1 LLHGFVLL
9 HGVGYANDHL
19 IHGDTFSM
27 GAEAGLTLTGDMMLV
42 LVVLSATIGLFVS
55 ELLRIDVAAIVVM
68 VVIGLLGLV
77 PATDL
82 FNGFASNA
90 VLSII
95 AVMILGAGLDRTG
108 VMSVVAAWILKA
120 GGNNSNRIISLVSG
134 TVGIV
139 SGFMQNVAATALFM
153 PVTSR
158 IAARTQIPLSSL
170 LMPMGFC
177 AILGGTLT
185 MVGSSPL
192 ILLNDLIVNANRS
205 LPPGV
210 ETLQT
215 LHLFDVAPIGL
226 ALLSSGIVFLLFAVR
241 FLLPNVREKSIS
253 APAHTKSYF
262 ADVYGIQGSIF
273 ELLVTVDSPLV
284 GMKIGDA
291 EKLENAPFLLAI
303 RNTEEPRLA
312 PPSDEMIWVGTILG
326 VMGTRDV
333 VGQFALDYQCRVQPR
348 LRTFGG
354 LFNSSRTGISEVV
367 IPPGSRLI
375 GQTINEARLRK
386 RYGISVLA
394 VNRRGDILTR
404 GIRDIKLETGDCL
417 VSHSTWQDLSGVSRE
432 RDFIVATEIPK
443 EEQRPQ
449 KVTYAL
455 VFFAVAIFFAIF
467 TDYLLSIA
475 LLVGVIGMILSG
487 VLSIDEAYGAVSWKT
502 VFLLASLIP
511 LGQAMERTG
520 TAAWIAQEI
529 MLILGDV
536 PSIAIQIAL
545 ALLATLFS
553 LVLSN
558 MGATTIL
565 VPIAVSIA
573 LTTGANPLMYA
584 LIIAL
589 SASNAF
595 ILPTNQVNALIMG
608 PGGYRVV
615 DFIRVG
621 GIMTLVFMTV
631 MLTMVNLLFSH
642 P

>member
-1 LLHGFVLL
+1 
-9 HGVGYANDHL
+9 
-19 IHGDTFSM
+19 M
-27 GAEAGLTLTGDMMLV
+27 GAESGLTLTSDMVLV

-77 PATDL
+77 PTTEL

-108 VMSVVAAWILKA
+108 VMTMVAAWILKA
-120 GGNNSNRIISLVSG
+120 GGSTSGRIIFLVSG
-134 TVGIV
+134 TVGII
-139 SGFMQNVAATALFM
+139 SGFMQNVGATALFL

-158 IAARTQIPLSSL
+158 IASRTQIPLSSL

-210 ETLQT
+210 ETLKT
-215 LHLFDVAPIGL
+215 LSLFEVTPVGL
-226 ALLSSGIVFLLFAVR
+226 VMLSAGIVYFLVAGR
-241 FLLPNVREKSIS
+241 FLLPRNREKSTG
-253 APAHTKSYF
+253 APARTKTYF
-262 ADVYGIQGSIF
+262 ADVYGIKGDIF

-291 EKLENAPFLLAI
+291 EKLDSAPLILAI

-326 VMGTRDV
+326 VMGTREV
-333 VGQFALDYQCRVQPR
+333 VGQFALDFQCRVQPR

-354 LFNSSRTGISEVV
+354 LFNASRAGISEVV
-367 IPPGSRLI
+367 IPPGSRLV

-394 VNRRGDILTR
+394 INRRGDILTR
-404 GIRDIKLETGDCL
+404 GIRDIRLETGDCL
-417 VSHSTWQDLSGVSRE
+417 VSHSTWQDLSVVSRE

-449 KVTYAL
+449 KVGYAL
-455 VFFAVAIFFAIF
+455 AFFAIAIFLVIF
-467 TDYLLSIA
+467 TDYRLSIA
-475 LLVGVIGMILSG
+475 LLVGAMGMVLSG

-529 MLILGDV
+529 MVIMGDV

-545 ALLATLFS
+545 ALLATVFS
-553 LVLSN
+553 LVMSN
-558 MGATTIL
+558 VGATTIL

-589 SASNAF
+589 STSNAF
-595 ILPTNQVNALIMG
+595 ILPTHQVNALIMG
-608 PGGYRVV
+608 PGNYRVA

-621 GIMTLVFMTV
+621 SLMSLIFIVV
-631 MLTMVNLLFSH
+631 MLSMVNLIFH
-642 P
+642 HA